1 MSKDVT
7 IVLEAQDKAS
17 VVLEQVAKSVE
28 NNVKQIKGV
37 GETTKKSTEL
47 VGQLANALGQTGL
60 GSYAGQFAALTE
72 KISAFSEVMKK
83 GTGGTLAFKAGLV
96 GLVGVI
102 AFQIGNALGNI
113 IFQTEEWTKALEEAN
128 AKAKELSQANLSS
141 LGRQFDSAKAD
152 IELIR
157 DPESKQ
163 KAYQDLFDQLNA
175 NVAGTENQVRRQ
187 AAVVAE
193 WEAAWFKFGER
204 AASAD
209 MDAAQL
215 EADRERLKL
224 LTQQRDELQRM
235 MTVEKEREEIRQT
248 NKEIE
253 RGNQYIAN
261 LKSEIELLSTK
272 KENLNELTAA
282 NNTYNLSQAQL
293 AQQLLDQR
301 DALKLEQE
309 QAAAVEKTI
318 AELERKL
325 AVEQQGEEQVK
336 NQEQLALATNDAERE
351 RIALLQA
358 QIAAQQQQNEAV
370 EQLKKT
376 EEEAAKEREKQQED
390 LIKEQERQRQA
401 LANVPTSITGTQSR
415 LLTRGPADRGID
427 KVAKNT
433 EKTVAKLEEV
443 KTTLE
448 TFRPTFTTPG
458 IKVIG

>member
-28 NNVKQIKGV
+28 NNVKQIRGV
-37 GETTKKSTEL
+37 GAATKSTTDV
-47 VGQLANALGQTGL
+47 VGKLAGALGQTGL
-60 GSYAGQFAALTE
+60 GSYAGQFGQLTNE
-72 KISAFSEVMKK
+72 VAKFSEMMKA
-83 GTGGTLAFKAGLV
+83 GNGGALAFKAGLV

-102 AFQIGNALGNI
+102 AFQVGNALGNV
-113 IFQTEEWTKALEEAN
+113 IFQTKEWTKALEEAN
-128 AKAKELSQANLSS
+128 AKSKELAQLNLSS
-141 LGRQFDSAKAD
+141 LSRQFADSRTD

-157 DPESKQ
+157 DPEGKRQ
-163 KAYQDLFDQLNA
+163 AYQALFDQLNA

-215 EADRERLKL
+215 DADRERLKL

-235 MTVEKEREEIRQT
+235 MGVEKEREAIRQT
-248 NKEIE
+248 NNEIE
-253 RGNQYIAN
+253 RGNQFIAN
-261 LKSEIELLSTK
+261 LKAEVELLSTK
-272 KENLNELTAA
+272 ADAVNELTAA
-282 NNTYNLSQAQL
+282 NNTYNLSQATL

-309 QAAAVEKTI
+309 RAAAVEKTVQ
-318 AELERKL
+318 ELERKL
-325 AVEQQGEEQVK
+325 AVEQQGEEAIK
-336 NQEQLALATNDAERE
+336 RQEQLALATNDIERE
-351 RIALLQA
+351 RIRLLQE
-358 QIAAQQQQNEAV
+358 QIAAQQEQNAAV
-370 EQLKKT
+370 EQLKKI
-376 EEEAAKEREKQQED
+376 EEEAAKAREKEQQD
-390 LIKEQERQRQA
+390 RLKEQERQRQA
-401 LANVPTSITGTQSR
+401 IANVPTSITGTQSR
-415 LLTRGPADRGID
+415 LLTRGNADRGMD

-443 KTTLE
+443 RTTLE
-448 TFRPTFTTPG
+448 TFRPTFTTPT
-458 IKVIG
+458 IKVAG

>member
-37 GETTKKSTEL
+37 GDTTKKSTEL

-72 KISAFSEVMKK
+72 KVSAFSEVMKA
-83 GTGGTLAFKAGLV
+83 GNGGALAFKAGLV

-102 AFQIGNALGNI
+102 AFQIGNALGNV
-113 IFQTEEWTKALEEAN
+113 IFQTKEWTKALEEAN
-128 AKAKELSQANLSS
+128 AKSKELAQLNLSS
-141 LGRQFDSAKAD
+141 LGRQFADARTD

-157 DPESKQ
+157 DPEGKRQ
-163 KAYQDLFDQLNA
+163 AYQALFDQLNE

-209 MDAAQL
+209 MDTAQL

-235 MTVEKEREEIRQT
+235 MGVEKEREAIRQT
-248 NKEIE
+248 NNEIE
-253 RGNQYIAN
+253 RGNQFIAN
-261 LKSEIELLSTK
+261 LKAEVELLGTK
-272 KENLNELTAA
+272 ADAVNELTAA
-282 NNTYNLSQAQL
+282 NNTYNLSQATL

-309 QAAAVEKTI
+309 RAAAVEKTVQ
-318 AELERKL
+318 ELERKL
-325 AVEQQGEEQVK
+325 AVEQQGEEAIK
-336 NQEQLALATNDAERE
+336 RQEQLALATNDAERE
-351 RIALLQA
+351 RIALIQE
-358 QIAAQQQQNEAV
+358 QIAAQQEHNEAV
-370 EQLKKT
+370 EQLKKI
-376 EEEAAKEREKQQED
+376 EEEAAKAREKEQQD
-390 LIKEQERQRQA
+390 RLKEQERQRQA
-401 LANVPTSITGTQSR
+401 IANVPTSVTGAQSR
-415 LLTRGPADRGID
+415 LLTRGNTDRGID

-443 KTTLE
+443 RTTLE
-448 TFRPTFTTPG
+448 LFRPTFTTPT
-458 IKVIG
+458 IKVAG